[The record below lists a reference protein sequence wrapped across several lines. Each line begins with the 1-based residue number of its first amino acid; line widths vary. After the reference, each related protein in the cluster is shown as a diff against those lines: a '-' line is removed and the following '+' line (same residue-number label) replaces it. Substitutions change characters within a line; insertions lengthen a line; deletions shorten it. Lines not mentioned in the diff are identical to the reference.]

1 DTREMELNNVAT
13 EYVKLALIT
22 GQYVPSYIDA
32 YYGPDSLKPAPLTAQ
47 QEKIFPYLD
56 LNRRADN
63 LLDQMKRLRT
73 PVSSGIE
80 RQRFNFLIKQ
90 IRALKAQLALR
101 NGERMSFEEEAKSL
115 YDANPPV
122 NNRTHFEKILAQ
134 LEVLLPGEGS
144 LNTRYLNYRKDFV
157 IPKNKIDTVFKMAVY
172 EGRRR
177 TLKHLK
183 LPKEESFRVEYVT
196 DKVWSG
202 YNWYKGDSYSLIQ
215 VNTDFPIYIERAID
229 LACHEGYPGHHVYN
243 VLLEKNLV
251 NFYQWVE
258 FSVYPLFSPQSLIAE
273 GSANFG
279 IEVAF
284 PGKQRIKFEKEVLF
298 PLAGLDPNKAEQY
311 YKIQEIVH
319 QLSYADNEAARQ
331 WMNGKMTD
339 DEVVDWL
346 EKYALMSRE
355 RAEQRLAFIKANR
368 SYVINYN
375 YGRDLIKDFVERNGG
390 REDNPKRR
398 WELFQ
403 KVLSSPHTASDFV
416 F

>member
-1 DTREMELNNVAT
+1 
-13 EYVKLALIT
+13 
-22 GQYVPSYIDA
+22 
-32 YYGPDSLKPAPLTAQ
+32 
-47 QEKIFPYLD
+47 
-56 LNRRADN
+56 
-63 LLDQMKRLRT
+63 
-73 PVSSGIE
+73 
-80 RQRFNFLIKQ
+80 
-90 IRALKAQLALR
+90 
-101 NGERMSFEEEAKSL
+101 MSFEEEAKSL